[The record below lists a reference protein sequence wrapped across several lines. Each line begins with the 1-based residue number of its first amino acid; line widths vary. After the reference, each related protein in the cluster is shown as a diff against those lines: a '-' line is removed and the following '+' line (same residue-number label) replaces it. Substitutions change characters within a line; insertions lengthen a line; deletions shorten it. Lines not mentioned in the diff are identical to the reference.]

1 MLLSCHARYVQKA
14 FLDVQ
19 KRFAKL
25 KKSGNKNLS
34 DALTVVVDNPDAT
47 DEDLMKLDSEAEAFD
62 QEFKM
67 IKKLVGNMKSFVEA
81 NS

>member
-1 MLLSCHARYVQKA
+1 MSCHARYVQKA

-25 KKSGNKNLS
+25 KRSGNKTLS